1 MPERYLAR
9 FIAHWACLGLLAL
22 MTACQGSLVAAA
34 DPFPAKPQ
42 LPASY
47 RGALPCAGC
56 VTASAQLDLWPDG
69 TFHLRRNGPPGD
81 ELAADEVGRWRMD
94 PEVST
99 LLLYGGHEAPLRMLV
114 VGSRTLRAL
123 DSLGQPAGPDDA
135 FDLQTD
141 GSLQPAD
148 LSLRLH
154 GMFTY
159 LADAARFEECLTGR
173 SYPVAQE
180 RDYFAL
186 AREYLTL
193 ARSAPGVPVLASFD
207 GALEQR
213 PRMAGEGTEQAVIV
227 RRITGLWPGQ
237 SCDRAMS
244 HASLSN
250 QYWRVD
256 RLRGRRVTSLAAS
269 PGDVFLILR
278 GDQGGYVANAGCGRY
293 AGSYRVSG
301 TSIAFAA
308 PEKHPD
314 CPPALRVR
322 QQMLLDTLA
331 AVRTWAIQ
339 GQVLELFD
347 ASGLSLAAL
356 EAVYLR

>member
-1 MPERYLAR
+1 MTGRYSAR
-9 FIAHWACLGLLAL
+9 AAAHWACLGMLV
-22 MTACQGSLVAAA
+22 LVAACRGSPTAVA
-34 DPFPAKPQ
+34 DPVPAKPQ

-47 RGALPCAGC
+47 RGALPCPGC
-56 VTASAQLDLWPDG
+56 AATSAQLDLWPDG
-69 TFHLRRNGPPGD
+69 TFHLRRNGLPGD
-81 ELAADEVGRWRMD
+81 ELAVDEVGRWRMD
-94 PEVST
+94 PDAST
-99 LLLYGGHEAPLRMLV
+99 LLLYGGHEAPLRMQV
-114 VGSRTLRAL
+114 VGWRTLRAL
-123 DSLGQPAGPDDA
+123 DSLGQPAGPGDA

-180 RDYFAL
+180 HDYLAL
-186 AREYLTL
+186 EKEYLAL
-193 ARSAPGVPVLASFD
+193 SKSAPGAPVLASFD

-213 PRMAGEGTEQAVIV
+213 PRMAGEGAEQAVIV
-227 RRITGLWPGQ
+227 HRLTGLWPGQ

-256 RLRGRRVTSLAAS
+256 RLRGLRVNPLAES

-278 GDQGGYVANAGCGRY
+278 GDRGGYVASAGCGRY
-293 AGSYRVSG
+293 AGSYQVRG
-301 TSIAFAA
+301 TWIAFDA
-308 PEKHPD
+308 PARRPD
-314 CPPALRVR
+314 CPTPLRDR
-322 QQMLLDTLA
+322 QQTLLDTLA
-331 AVRTWAIQ
+331 AARTWAIQ

-347 ASGLSLAAL
+347 AEGLSLAAL
-356 EAVYLR
+356 EAVYLH

>member
-1 MPERYLAR
+1 M
-9 FIAHWACLGLLAL
+9 LAL
-22 MTACQGSLVAAA
+22 VAVCQGSPVAVA
-34 DPFPAKPQ
+34 DPMPARPE

-47 RGALPCAGC
+47 RGLLPCAGC
-56 VTASAQLDLWPDG
+56 AAASAQLDLWPDG
-69 TFHLRRNGPPGD
+69 VFHLRRHGLSGD
-81 ELAADEVGRWRMD
+81 KLAMNEVGRWRMD
-94 PEVST
+94 ADAST
-99 LLLYGGHEAPLRMLV
+99 LLLYGGHAAPLRMQV
-114 VGSRTLRAL
+114 VNSRTLRAL
-123 DSLGQPAGPDDA
+123 DTPGQTAGSGDA
-135 FDLQTD
+135 FDLQSD

-180 RDYFAL
+180 HDYLAL
-186 AREYLTL
+186 EKEYLALTK
-193 ARSAPGVPVLASFD
+193 STPGAPVLASFD

-213 PRMAGEGTEQAVIV
+213 PRMEGEGAEQAVIV
-227 RRITGLWPGQ
+227 HRLTGLWPGQ
-237 SCDRAMS
+237 TCDRAMS
-244 HASLSN
+244 HASLSS

-256 RLRGRRVTSLAAS
+256 RLRGLRVTPLAEA

-278 GDQGGYVANAGCGRY
+278 DDQDGYVANAGCGRF
-293 AGSYRVSG
+293 AGSYRVDG
-301 TSIAFAA
+301 TSIAFDA
-308 PEKHPD
+308 PATRPD
-314 CPPALRVR
+314 CPAALRDR
-322 QQMLLDTLA
+322 QEALLGTLA

>member
-22 MTACQGSLVAAA
+22 MTACHGSLEAAA

-99 LLLYGGHEAPLRMLV
+99 LLLYGGHEAPLRMLL

-308 PEKHPD
+308 PEKPPD
-314 CPPALRVR
+314 CPPALRDR

>member
-1 MPERYLAR
+1 
-9 FIAHWACLGLLAL
+9 
-22 MTACQGSLVAAA
+22 
-34 DPFPAKPQ
+34 
-42 LPASY
+42 
-47 RGALPCAGC
+47 
-56 VTASAQLDLWPDG
+56 
-69 TFHLRRNGPPGD
+69 
-81 ELAADEVGRWRMD
+81 
-94 PEVST
+94 
-99 LLLYGGHEAPLRMLV
+99 
-114 VGSRTLRAL
+114 
-123 DSLGQPAGPDDA
+123 
-135 FDLQTD
+135 
-141 GSLQPAD
+141 
-148 LSLRLH
+148 
-154 GMFTY
+154 MFTY

-180 RDYFAL
+180 HGYFAL
-186 AREYLTL
+186 EREYLTL
-193 ARSAPGVPVLASFD
+193 SKSATGGPVLASFD

-227 RRITGLWPGQ
+227 RRLTGLWPGQ
-237 SCDRAMS
+237 RCDRAMS

-256 RLRGRRVTSLAAS
+256 RLRGLRVTSLAES

-293 AGSYRVSG
+293 AGSYQVSG

-308 PEKHPD
+308 APGKHPD
-314 CPPALRVR
+314 CPPALGSR